1 MTSATGTMGVRGD
14 ATPAELGSKFTR
26 WGLGLFV
33 LGFALGFIPILHYIH
48 GAVAGDVG
56 PAFLKNMT
64 LWWGCPA
71 VLMEYTLKTGGLGMV
86 AIGLCYI
93 VLPRAGSA
101 IAVSGS
107 ERMAP
112 GLCLAGLLGATVYMA
127 VGYVV
132 CNMIW
137 PNFYFAHV
145 ETGKDVWLAGQ
156 LAGITVYFYG
166 IAVAFRRLQRN
177 HLQSDAAIPAT
188 PAHAQR

>member
-1 MTSATGTMGVRGD
+1 MSSATETMAVHSTV
-14 ATPAELGSKFTR
+14 TPAELGSEFTR

-33 LGFALGFIPILHYIH
+33 LGFGLGFIPIVHYIH

-56 PAFLKNMT
+56 SAFLKNMT

-86 AIGLCYI
+86 AIGLCYL
-93 VLPRAGSA
+93 VLPRTSA
-101 IAVSGS
+101 AAPVSGS

-112 GLCLAGLLGATVYMA
+112 RLCLAGLLGATVYMA

-166 IAVAFRRLQRN
+166 IYVAFRCLKRN
-177 HLQSDAAIPAT
+177 HLQSEPVNPAT
-188 PAHAQR
+188 PAHAGH

>member
-1 MTSATGTMGVRGD
+1 MSSATETMAVEGTV
-14 ATPAELGSKFTR
+14 TPAEIGSKFTR
-26 WGLGLFV
+26 WGLGMFV

-56 PAFLKNMT
+56 HAFMKNMT

-71 VLMEYTLKTGGLGMV
+71 VLMEYTLKTGGLGMI
-86 AIGLCYI
+86 AIGLCYL

-101 IAVSGS
+101 EPVSGS

-112 GLCLAGLLGATVYMA
+112 ALCLAGLLGATVYMA

-177 HLQSDAAIPAT
+177 HLQSDAAFPAT
-188 PAHAQR
+188 LAHAQP

>member
-1 MTSATGTMGVRGD
+1 MASRGNV
-14 ATPAELGSKFTR
+14 TPAELGSKFIR

-86 AIGLCYI
+86 AIGLCYL
-93 VLPRAGSA
+93 VLPRAGA
-101 IAVSGS
+101 AAPVSGG

-112 GLCLAGLLGATVYMA
+112 VLCFVGLLGATVYMA

-132 CNMIW
+132 CNLIW
-137 PNFYFAHV
+137 PNFYFQPV

-156 LAGITVYFYG
+156 LIGIAIYFYG
-166 IAVAFRRLQRN
+166 IAVAFGQLRR
-177 HLQSDAAIPAT
+177 HHIKSDSVIPAT
-188 PAHAQR
+188 PAHAGR

>member
-1 MTSATGTMGVRGD
+1 MSSATETMAVHSTV
-14 ATPAELGSKFTR
+14 TPAELGSKFTR
-26 WGLGLFV
+26 WDLGMFV
-33 LGFALGFIPILHYIH
+33 LGFALGFVPIVHYIH

-86 AIGLCYI
+86 AIGLCYL
-93 VLPRAGSA
+93 VLPRDVAA
-101 IAVSGS
+101 APVSGS
-107 ERMAP
+107 ECMAP

-132 CNMIW
+132 FNMIW
-137 PNFYFAHV
+137 PNFYFQPV

-156 LAGITVYFYG
+156 LIGIAIYFYG
-166 IAVAFRRLQRN
+166 IAVAFGRLRRN
-177 HLQSDAAIPAT
+177 HIRSDAVIPAT
-188 PAHAQR
+188 PAHAGH

>member
-14 ATPAELGSKFTR
+14 ATTAELGSKFTR

-56 PAFLKNMT
+56 HAFLKNMT

-112 GLCLAGLLGATVYMA
+112 GLCLAGLLGATVYMD

-177 HLQSDAAIPAT
+177 HLQSDEC
-188 PAHAQR
+188 

>member
-1 MTSATGTMGVRGD
+1 
-14 ATPAELGSKFTR
+14 
-26 WGLGLFV
+26 
-33 LGFALGFIPILHYIH
+33 
-48 GAVAGDVG
+48 
-56 PAFLKNMT
+56 
-64 LWWGCPA
+64 
-71 VLMEYTLKTGGLGMV
+71 MEYTLKTGGLGMV

-156 LAGITVYFYG
+156 LIGITVYFYG

-177 HLQSDAAIPAT
+177 HLQSDAAIPAA